1 MICNEEHCLFIF
13 ICSIFAR
20 YFELSNIRGSMKS
33 GQATKSPE
41 RTHRALKEVP
51 SVSRALHLAW
61 PLPAGDFRMHG
72 PFTLMTPDL

>member
-1 MICNEEHCLFIF
+1 
-13 ICSIFAR
+13 
-20 YFELSNIRGSMKS
+20 MKS